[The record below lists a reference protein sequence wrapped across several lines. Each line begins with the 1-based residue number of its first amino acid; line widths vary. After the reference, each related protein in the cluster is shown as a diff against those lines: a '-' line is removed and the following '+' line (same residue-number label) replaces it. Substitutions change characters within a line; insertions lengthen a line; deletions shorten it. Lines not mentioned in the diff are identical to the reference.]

1 MIDFG
6 SLVGTKNEIATY
18 DLEALFSSLD
28 VKGTH
33 TEPRPAQREAM
44 QELTSRYQEKD
55 LILKISTGA
64 GKTTVGLL
72 YLLGHMK
79 LTKSPAVYLCPTV
92 QLIEQVL
99 DEAKK
104 LGISAHEY
112 PSGEKYPD
120 PACMRGDSIIV
131 CTYEKLFNAKT
142 TFNRSDVNII
152 PCAIVLD
159 DAHAGVEIVRKQ
171 YTLSLQGDAYLK
183 LLEILDS
190 SCRVYGKTSWKDI
203 QDGDPMRFLEV
214 PHWIWTDN
222 ISQTEAALHKYSGE
236 SNFVFV
242 WPYLKDI
249 LTLCR
254 CIVSGSGAEIAPEV
268 LPTNLVRPFSQ
279 SAHRLFMSATL
290 ADDSLL
296 TREFGASPS
305 SAAKPILPA
314 SDRGLGERM
323 ILAPSLV
330 DPTLDRTYIIGLCA
344 ELSKQH
350 NVVVLTSS
358 GDLAEDWK
366 AAGAAYFVGD
376 DFSEGVK
383 MLRNAESGLRFAVF
397 SQRYDGVDLPDDACR
412 VLVIDGIPYGAGLID
427 TQDQQLSLMPGGV
440 RNKTIFRIEQGMGR
454 PVRSHADFAVVL
466 LAGQDLTT
474 YVGRKDIHDAMT
486 SDTRTQLQLSVELA
500 ELIQQSNPD
509 KPGVAI
515 RTVID
520 QCLNRDS
527 GWKGYYNRKVRAV
540 AKNAANID
548 ESKIA
553 LAYEEREA
561 HILAM
566 NNGAIDAKPKFHKAI
581 STSGLKDEELGVYLQ
596 RLSRITYQF
605 DPPEAIKIQQYAR
618 DYCSAT
624 SMPPA
629 VPRKPSALGAKSVAE
644 NFLVWFNK
652 FSTVNAAVLEAKR
665 ISDMLDL
672 NAKHHFVEAAIQ
684 ALGEALGADSIRP
697 EKDYNEGPD
706 NLWIWGDRIYVIE
719 AKNENKTTLNKA
731 DSGQLHDSLQW
742 TRENYPM
749 FAERLTPLTVA
760 KVWES
765 SKDAHYLPE
774 TRVLTQEGCL
784 AIGLALQQL
793 CQKMAITLP
802 VLQVPKT
809 VLEEMINFKLSP
821 EQFLGTYTKKIE

>member
-6 SLVGTKNEIATY
+6 SLVGIKKEIATY
-18 DLEALFSSLD
+18 DLDALFSSLD

-44 QELTSRYQEKD
+44 LELTKRHQEQD

-72 YLLGHMK
+72 YLLGHMT
-79 LTKSPAVYLCPTV
+79 LTKSPAVYLCPTS

-112 PSGEKYPD
+112 PGGETYPN

-142 TFNRSDVNII
+142 TFHRHDVNIT

-171 YTLSLQGDAYLK
+171 YTLSLQGDAYLE
-183 LLEILDS
+183 LLTILDS
-190 SCRVYGKTSWKDI
+190 SCGAYARTSWKDI
-203 QDGDPMRFLEV
+203 KSGDPSRLLEV
-214 PHWIWTDN
+214 PHWIWTDH
-222 ISQTEAALHKYSGE
+222 IKEIESLLHKYSAE

-242 WPYLKDI
+242 WPYLKDM
-249 LTLCR
+249 LTYCR
-254 CIVSGSGAEIAPEV
+254 CVISGAGAEIAPEV
-268 LPTNLVRPFSQ
+268 LPTHFVRSFAQVS
-279 SAHRLFMSATL
+279 HRLYMSATL

-296 TREFGASPS
+296 TREFGASPL
-305 SAAKPILPA
+305 SAAQPILPP

-330 DPTLDRTYIIGLCA
+330 NLNLDRAYIIELCV
-344 ELSKQH
+344 ELSKLH

-358 GDLAEDWK
+358 GSLAEDWV
-366 AAGAAYFVGD
+366 AAGAKYFVSEN
-376 DFSEGVK
+376 FSEGVNK
-383 MLRNAESGLRFAVF
+383 LRKPDSGLKFAVF

-427 TQDQQLSLMPGGV
+427 MQDQQMSLMPGGV

-474 YVGRKDIHDAMT
+474 YVGRKDVLDAMT
-486 SDTRTQLQLSVELA
+486 PDTRNQLQLSVELA

-509 KPGVAI
+509 KPSVAL
-515 RTVID
+515 RMVID
-520 QCLNRDS
+520 QCLKRDK
-527 GWKGYYNRKVRAV
+527 GWKDYYNTKVRDV

-548 ESKIA
+548 ENKIN
-553 LAYEEREA
+553 LAYEERDA
-561 HILAM
+561 HIAAM
-566 NNGAIDAKPKFHKAI
+566 NNGAIDATPKFHKAI
-581 STSGLKDEELGVYLQ
+581 STGGLKDEELGMYLQ
-596 RLSRITYQF
+596 KLSRIAYQY
-605 DPPEAIKIQQYAR
+605 DPSEAIKIQQNAR
-618 DYCSAT
+618 DYCLAVSV
-624 SMPPA
+624 PPA
-629 VPRKPSALGAKSVAE
+629 VPRKPVVLSSQTVAE
-644 NFLVWFNK
+644 KFLVWFNQ
-652 FSTVNAAVLEAKR
+652 FSTVNAAVLEAKK
-665 ISDMLDL
+665 ISDAL
-672 NAKHHFVEAAIQ
+672 NLNSNHHIVEAAIKS
-684 ALGEALGADSIRP
+684 LGEALGADSIRP
-697 EKDYNEGPD
+697 EKEYHQGPD
-706 NLWIWGDRIYVIE
+706 NLWIWGDKIYVIE
-719 AKNENKTTLNKA
+719 AKNENKTTLNKS

-742 TRENYPM
+742 AKENYPI
-749 FAERLTPLTVA
+749 FSDRLCPITVA
-760 KVWES
+760 KIWTA

-774 TRVLTQEGCL
+774 TRVLTQDGCD

-793 CQKMAITLP
+793 CQKLATTLP
-802 VLQVPKT
+802 IMRVPAT
-809 VLEEMINFKLSP
+809 VAEEMIKFKLSP
-821 EQFLGTYTKKIE
+821 EQFMGTYTKKVE

>member
-6 SLVGTKNEIATY
+6 SLVGTKKEIATY
-18 DLEALFSSLD
+18 DLDALFSSLD

-44 QELTSRYQEKD
+44 LELTGRYQEKD

-79 LTKSPAVYLCPTV
+79 LTKLPAVYLCPTT

-104 LGISAHEY
+104 LGILAHEY
-112 PSGEKYPD
+112 PGGETYPNA
-120 PACMRGDSIIV
+120 ACMRGESIIV
-131 CTYEKLFNAKT
+131 CTYDKLFNAKT
-142 TFNRSDVNII
+142 TFNRGDVNII

-171 YTLSLQGDAYLK
+171 YTLSLQGDAYLE

-190 SCRVYGKTSWKDI
+190 SCKAYGKTSWKDI
-203 QDGDPMRFLEV
+203 QSGDPTRLLEI
-214 PHWIWTDN
+214 PHWIWADH
-222 ISQTEAALHKYSGE
+222 ISKIESVLHKYSGE
-236 SNFVFV
+236 LNFVFV

-254 CIVSGSGAEIAPEV
+254 CVISGAGAEIAPEV
-268 LPTNLVRPFSQ
+268 LPTNFVRAFSQ
-279 SAHRLFMSATL
+279 TGHRLFMSATL

-296 TREFGASPS
+296 TREFGASPDA
-305 SAAKPILPA
+305 AAKPILPP

-330 DPTLDRTYIIGLCA
+330 DPSLDRAYIIELCA
-344 ELSKQH
+344 ELSKLH

-358 GDLAEDWK
+358 GNLAEDWK
-366 AAGAAYFVGD
+366 AAGAKYFVGD
-376 DFSEGVK
+376 DFSEGVNK
-383 MLRNAESGLRFAVF
+383 LRKPESGLRFAVF

-427 TQDQQLSLMPGGV
+427 TQDQQMSLMPGGV

-474 YVGRKDIHDAMT
+474 YVGRKDVLDAMT
-486 SDTRTQLQLSVELA
+486 PDTRNQLQLSVELA
-500 ELIQQSNPD
+500 ELIQKSNPD
-509 KPGVAI
+509 KPSAAV

-520 QCLNRDS
+520 QCLNRDK
-527 GWKGYYNRKVRAV
+527 GWKEYYNRKVRDV

-548 ESKIA
+548 ESKIT

-566 NNGAIDAKPKFHKAI
+566 NNGAIDAKPRFHKAI
-581 STSGLKDEELGVYLQ
+581 STSGLKDEELGMYLQ
-596 RLSRITYQF
+596 RLSRIAYQF
-605 DPPEAIKIQQYAR
+605 DPTEAIKIQQDAR
-618 DYCSAT
+618 DYCLAT
-624 SMPPA
+624 SVPPA
-629 VPRKPSALGAKSVAE
+629 VPRKPSAPGAKTVAE
-644 NFLVWFNK
+644 KFLVWFNK
-652 FSTVNAAVLEAKR
+652 FSSVNAAVLEAKR

-672 NAKHHFVEAAIQ
+672 NAKHHIVEAGIK
-684 ALGEALGADSIRP
+684 ALGEALGADSLRP
-697 EKDYNEGPD
+697 EQEYNEGPD
-706 NLWIWGDRIYVIE
+706 NLWIWGDKIYVIE

-749 FAERLTPLTVA
+749 FSDRLCPLTVA
-760 KVWES
+760 KVWEA

-774 TRVLTQEGCL
+774 TRVLTQEGCQ
-784 AIGLALQQL
+784 AIGLALQQF
-793 CQKMAITLP
+793 CQKMATTLP
-802 VLQVPKT
+802 VLRVPAT

>member
-6 SLVGTKNEIATY
+6 SLVGAKKEIATY
-18 DLEALFSSLD
+18 DLDALFSSLD

-44 QELTSRYQEKD
+44 LELTKKYQEKD

-79 LTKSPAVYLCPTV
+79 MTKSPAVYLCPTV

-99 DEAKK
+99 EEAKK
-104 LGISAHEY
+104 LGISAHDY
-112 PSGEKYPD
+112 PGGEPYPN

-142 TFNRSDVNII
+142 TFARANIL

-171 YTLSLQGDAYLK
+171 FTLSLQGDAYLE
-183 LLEILDS
+183 LLDILDS
-190 SCRVYGKTSWKDI
+190 SCAAYARTSWKDI
-203 QDGDPMRFLEV
+203 KSADPTRLLEI
-214 PHWIWTDN
+214 PHWIWTDHLRL
-222 ISQTEAALHKYSGE
+222 IEGALHKYCDE

-242 WPYLKDI
+242 WPYLRDI
-249 LTLCR
+249 LAYCR
-254 CIVSGSGAEIAPEV
+254 CVVSGSGAEIAPEI
-268 LPTNLVRPFSQ
+268 LPTNFVRSFAQ
-279 SAHRLFMSATL
+279 SSHRLFMSATL

-305 SAAKPILPA
+305 SAEHPILPP

-330 DPTLDRTYIIGLCA
+330 DPNLDRSYIIGLGA
-344 ELSKQH
+344 ELSRTH

-358 GDLAEDWK
+358 GELAEDWQ
-366 AAGAAYFVGD
+366 AAGAEYFVGD
-376 DFSEGVK
+376 NFSQGVNK
-383 MLRNAESGLRFAVF
+383 LRKPESGLRFAVF

-412 VLVIDGIPYGAGLID
+412 VLVIDGVPYGAGLID
-427 TQDQQLSLMPGGV
+427 KEDQQMSLMPGGV

-474 YVGRKDIHDAMT
+474 YVGRKDVLDAMT
-486 SDTRTQLQLSVELA
+486 PDTRNQLILSVELA
-500 ELIQQSNPD
+500 ELIQKGNPEN
-509 KPGVAI
+509 PSAAV

-520 QCLNRDS
+520 QCLNRDP
-527 GWKGYYNRKVRAV
+527 GWKEYYNRKVREV
-540 AKNAANID
+540 AKNVANID
-548 ESKIA
+548 VSKIR
-553 LAYEEREA
+553 LAHEEREA
-561 HILAM
+561 HISAT
-566 NNGAIDAKPKFHKAI
+566 NNGALDAQPKFYKAI
-581 STSGLKDEELGVYLQ
+581 SSSGLKDEEMGIYLQ
-596 RLSRITYQF
+596 RLSRITYQI
-605 DPPEAIKIQQYAR
+605 DPAEAIKIQQDAR
-618 DYCSAT
+618 DYCLACSI
-624 SMPPA
+624 PPA
-629 VPRKPSALGAKSVAE
+629 VPRKPPMPGAKSVAE
-644 NFLVWFNK
+644 KFLVWFNK
-652 FSTVNAAVLEAKR
+652 FATVNAAVLEARK

-672 NAKHHFVEAAIQ
+672 NGKHHVVEAAIQ
-684 ALGEALGADSIRP
+684 ALGEVLGAESIRP
-697 EKDYNEGPD
+697 EKEYNQGPD
-706 NLWIWGDRIYVIE
+706 NLWIWGDRIFVIE

-742 TRENYPM
+742 TRENYPL
-749 FAERLTPLTVA
+749 FTERLSPLTVA
-760 KVWES
+760 KVWQA

-774 TRVLTQEGCL
+774 TRVLTQEGCY
-784 AIGLALQQL
+784 AMGLALQQL
-793 CQKMAITLP
+793 CQKIANTIP
-802 VLQVPKT
+802 VLRVPAT
-809 VLEEMINFKLSP
+809 VLEEMVKFKLSP